1 MTQILKK
8 IPKVMI
14 KMKRKNPLMYVLDR
28 NRRERR
34 STGIVTYD
42 PSKDDDEDEKKD
54 TEEKDKLLE
63 VHCEDGVTCSAMSY
77 NYNRYSLGSY
87 PGLYSSYG
95 SSPSSVHSSGIGSG
109 YSSRSGSTNSLSS
122 IGSSVGHGSTH
133 SYSGY
138 HPPTPSTYTPYLRNS
153 YSGRYNS
160 TSDVGTSDRYSHR
173 TDRPSSYI
181 GSTSSLNLDYKK
193 LYEDE
198 KANTERLKKD
208 LEAVKKELIE
218 SKAELDRLIKRNEVN
233 RLADT
238 NDKRE
243 KRALERKLSEL
254 EEELKK
260 MEVLKEDNRRLKE
273 ENGAL
278 IRVISK
284 LSK

>member
-54 TEEKDKLLE
+54 TEEKDK
-63 VHCEDGVTCSAMSY
+63 
-77 NYNRYSLGSY
+77 
-87 PGLYSSYG
+87 
-95 SSPSSVHSSGIGSG
+95 
-109 YSSRSGSTNSLSS
+109 
-122 IGSSVGHGSTH
+122 
-133 SYSGY
+133 
-138 HPPTPSTYTPYLRNS
+138 NS

-193 LYEDE
+193 LDYYMQLYEDE